1 MSYGPLVGVG
11 KLVDCGAPF
20 LLGRSMMTSK
30 TVSEAIS
37 EAARLFLSQELFEF
51 DEEKLDELVFE
62 LTELVRKRVFQ
73 VNVE

>member
-1 MSYGPLVGVG
+1 
-11 KLVDCGAPF
+11 
-20 LLGRSMMTSK
+20 MMTSK

-37 EAARLFLSQELFEF
+37 EAARVFLSQELFDF
-51 DEEKLDELVFE
+51 DEKELDDLVFE